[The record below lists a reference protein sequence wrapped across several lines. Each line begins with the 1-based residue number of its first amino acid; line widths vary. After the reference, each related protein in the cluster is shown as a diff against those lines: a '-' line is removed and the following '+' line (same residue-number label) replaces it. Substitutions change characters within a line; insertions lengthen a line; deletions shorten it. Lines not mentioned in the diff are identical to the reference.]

1 MAQRNVHTT
10 HNKQTDTWR
19 NISEGASKP
28 SKVFETKYE
37 AEAAGRQIA
46 INNKVEHI
54 IHNENGR
61 IAERNSY
68 GKDPFPPRG

>member
-1 MAQRNVHTT
+1 MANANVHTT
-10 HNKQTDTWR
+10 HSNKDNNWR

-28 SKVFETKYE
+28 SKVFPTKVA

-46 INNKVEHI
+46 INNHVEHI
-54 IHNENGR
+54 IHDENGK

-68 GKDPFPPRG
+68 GNDPFPPRG